1 MENAPSV
8 TEFILMGLTEQP
20 KLQLPLFFLFL
31 LNYMIIM
38 VDNLCLMNLIC
49 LNSHLHTPM
58 YFFVFN
64 LSFIYLHY
72 SSVFTLKILMS
83 FIFENMLSP
92 LQDVCLSSFSSA
104 FL

>member
-1 MENAPSV
+1 MENISSV
-8 TEFILMGLTEQP
+8 SEFILMGLTDQP
-20 KLQLPLFFLFL
+20 KLQLPLFSLFL
-31 LNYMIIM
+31 LNYLVTVVGNLFLMI
-38 VDNLCLMNLIC
+38 LIC